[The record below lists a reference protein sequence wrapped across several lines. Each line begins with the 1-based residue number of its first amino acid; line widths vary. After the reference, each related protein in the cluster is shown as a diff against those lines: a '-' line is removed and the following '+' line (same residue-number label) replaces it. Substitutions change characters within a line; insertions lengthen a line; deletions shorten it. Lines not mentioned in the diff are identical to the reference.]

1 MHTYCLIYPAPTI
14 YCYTYVYVYRPH
26 PLVLDSQLVWSSPGT
41 SHTHL
46 KRSYFLF
53 SVALHYVL
61 VFTMVW
67 YIFSEIYVMLFSIYV
82 WCLLVF
88 VFLVM
93 LIFTLPFP
101 NKMVVEMFHFV
112 RSGICYILSLLL
124 PSKVHVCNQGFV
136 DIHLHK
142 DREESP
148 EEKSGSLLYN
158 SNPIRKLLLQNDF
171 LWSRAVLTFILSWF
185 YSESPKKAD

>member
-1 MHTYCLIYPAPTI
+1 M
-14 YCYTYVYVYRPH
+14 
-26 PLVLDSQLVWSSPGT
+26 WSSPGT

-67 YIFSEIYVMLFSIYV
+67 YIFSEISVMLFSIYV

-112 RSGICYILSLLL
+112 RSGTCYILSLLL
-124 PSKVHVCNQGFV
+124 SSKVHVCNQGFV

-142 DREESP
+142 DREE
-148 EEKSGSLLYN
+148 KSSSLLYN
-158 SNPIRKLLLQNDF
+158 SNPIRKLLQNDF